1 MKTRNRLL
9 EYVAVTALPL
19 VLSACPGDDSG
30 SADGDSGAAT
40 SEGAATDAAT
50 DAADSSGDAS
60 PFDEA
65 EVIEQA
71 SMYATNLEKINIDA
85 FGSAHGLADTVNVFI
100 NSEAADL
107 YRSID
112 FDAPTDVGFPEGTL
126 IVKEHLNA
134 EGAEDG
140 FLMMYRGPEGYL
152 PDAGGWFWARIDGT
166 GATRETGAVGFCISC
181 HMPVEGWVF
190 GVPADNQQ

>member
-1 MKTRNRLL
+1 M
-9 EYVAVTALPL
+9 ALPF
-19 VLSACPGDDSG
+19 VFSACPGDDSG
-30 SADGDSGAAT
+30 SADGDSAADT
-40 SEGAATDAAT
+40 AGAATDVAS
-50 DAADSSGDAS
+50 DGADSTGDGS

-71 SMYATNLEKINIDA
+71 SMYATNLEKINVDSFA
-85 FGSAHGLADTVNVFI
+85 SAHGLADTVNVYI

-112 FDAPTDVGFPEGTL
+112 TEAVVDVGFPEGTL
-126 IVKEHLNA
+126 IVKEHLNG

-181 HMPVEGWVF
+181 HMPVDGWVF
-190 GVPADNQQ
+190 GVPADNQG